1 MADPFEGA
9 RVQTLDFWSMH
20 CYGLFA
26 SDVAVTIFVSLLLGN
41 CWTISL
47 PSIGNSW
54 ILGVWDY
61 DLGHAIIMPFERRI
75 PPPLPTHNGVPR
87 T

>member
-1 MADPFEGA
+1 MADPFKGA

-61 DLGHAIIMPFERRI
+61 DLGHAIIIPFERLI